1 MSGVAS
7 DSEKEFLISL
17 VERGVERLEP
27 KITPDGAQY
36 NDIEYKETDWET
48 VIQILN
54 ALEAKEL
61 LKGKDFDRAII
72 CPNCN
77 SPHVYSKYACPIDHS
92 IFIRKVTLLR
102 HEHDGYLGELRDFEK
117 DGRLICPQCGQ
128 DLGSAY
134 DKSTWASNLKEVGFS
149 FECEH
154 NKHRFERPLVM
165 HFCPECGSMFDYKTA
180 RYMPL
185 KAYTIT
191 QKAFELVKSSSDTEK
206 IIKPI
211 VDYLKANGLEIQ
223 YGLEVKGVSGSTH
236 KFDLAASVG
245 SSLLVIDYSFGDSR
259 MLVAL
264 LGKKLDI
271 PGVEAALVDFS
282 DNEELVN
289 LGKVYNIPIIDTG
302 KGDWAKTLEI
312 VTERMKKTPEGKK
325 ETPRRSIWERI
336 R

>member
-1 MSGVAS
+1 MSGIVS
-7 DSEKEFLISL
+7 DSEKEFLVSL
-17 VERGVERLEP
+17 VEKGVDKLEP
-27 KITPDGAQY
+27 QITPDGVQY
-36 NDIEYKETDWET
+36 NDIDYTDTDWKI
-48 VIQILN
+48 VIQMLKN
-54 ALEAKEL
+54 LETKEM
-61 LKGKDFDRAII
+61 LKGEDFDRVII
-72 CPNCN
+72 CPNCD
-77 SPHVYSKYACPIDHS
+77 SPHVYSKYACPTDRS
-92 IFIRKVTLLR
+92 IHIRKVTLLR
-102 HEHDGYLGELRDFEK
+102 HEHDGYLGELRGFEK
-117 DGRLICPQCGQ
+117 KGRLICPQCNQ
-128 DLGSAY
+128 DLGDAN

-154 NKHRFERPLVM
+154 NKHRFERPLVL

-185 KAYTIT
+185 NVYSLT
-191 QKAFELVKSSSDTEK
+191 QKAYALVKSSSDTEK

-289 LGKVYNIPIIDTG
+289 LGKVYNIPIINTG
-302 KGDWAKTLEI
+302 KGDWAKTLET
-312 VTERMKKTPEGKK
+312 VTERMKKPPEGKK